1 MIRKSVGMQ
10 LRDGRES
17 KHYSLDD
24 LESLTGIKSSYL
36 LSMEMDQFSLLPS
49 KSYEISYIKK
59 YAEVVDLDHESLL
72 RDYHIAVAEKQ
83 ERAASRQEEVIE
95 LDKDSESY
103 SRAQAGQHGT
113 SHRQTAKTD
122 KKNLLFLILSLLV
135 LLVLLA
141 GLFFVFWNRRL
152 KDSNLETARSS
163 QISSASSSSSSSES
177 STSSSSES
185 PSLAVTPS
193 VDGVNLAAHLSQ
205 ASKPVDLVFSLT
217 EGAADHWFAV
227 SNSNYESGATLSQET
242 PTIRV
247 ALSEDT
253 SETLITLGNTSG
265 IKVTVNG
272 QELDLSSLLADT
284 TGYITL
290 TIE

>member
-1 MIRKSVGMQ
+1 MIKKSVGTQ

-24 LESLTGIKSSYL
+24 LEALTGIKSSYL

-59 YAEVVDLDHESLL
+59 YAEAVDLDHEELL
-72 RDYHIAVAEKQ
+72 RDYHIAVAERQ
-83 ERAASRQEEVIE
+83 ERLAAQIVSND
-95 LDKDSESY
+95 DKTEKDTESY
-103 SRAQAGQHGT
+103 SRSDGGQKWT
-113 SHRQTAKTD
+113 SHRQFKTSPAR
-122 KKNLLFLILSLLV
+122 KNFLFPMV
-135 LLVLLA
+135 ALLA
-141 GLFFVFWNRRL
+141 LVVLVSLLFFVFWKRDALDNKQEESQSFQQTSTNR
-152 KDSNLETARSS
+152 
-163 QISSASSSSSSSES
+163 ES
-177 STSSSSES
+177 STSSSSEL
-185 PSLAVTPS
+185 PILEVTPAG
-193 VDGVNLAAHLSQ
+193 DGLNLTAHLSK
-205 ASKPVDLVFSLT
+205 ARKPVDIVFSLS
-217 EGAADHWFAV
+217 EEAPDNWFSV

-242 PTIRV
+242 PTTRV
-247 ALSEDT
+247 VLSEDT

-265 IKVTVNG
+265 IMVSVNG

>member
-1 MIRKSVGMQ
+1 MIKKSVGTQ

-17 KHYSLDD
+17 KNYSLDD
-24 LESLTGIKSSYL
+24 LETLTGIKSSYL

-59 YAEVVDLDHESLL
+59 YAEAVDLDQESLL

-83 ERAASRQEEVIE
+83 ERAVSRQEKTIE
-95 LDKDSESY
+95 LGKDSESY
-103 SRAQAGQHGT
+103 SRAQAGQQWT
-113 SHRQTAKTD
+113 SHRQTAKSA
-122 KKNLLFLILSLLV
+122 KKNLPFLV
-135 LLVLLA
+135 LSFLVLVVLLA
-141 GLFFVFWNRRL
+141 ALFFVFWNRN
-152 KDSNLETARSS
+152 SNNSNPETAKSS
-163 QISSASSSSSSSES
+163 QMSSTSPSSSEGES

-185 PSLAVTPS
+185 PSLTVTPS
-193 VDGVNLAAHLSQ
+193 VDGVNLIAQLSHP
-205 ASKPVDLVFSLT
+205 SKPVDLVFTLK
-217 EGAADHWFAV
+217 EGAVDQWFSV

-253 SETLITLGNTSG
+253 SETVITLGNTSG
-265 IKVTVNG
+265 IKVTANG

>member
-83 ERAASRQEEVIE
+83 ERAASRQEEIIE
-95 LDKDSESY
+95 DKDSESY

-122 KKNLLFLILSLLV
+122 KKNLLFLMLSLLV
-135 LLVLLA
+135 LVVLLA
-141 GLFFVFWNRRL
+141 GLFFVFWGRRS
-152 KDSNLETARSS
+152 KNSNLETTRSS
-163 QISSASSSSSSSES
+163 QISSASSPSSSSES

-185 PSLAVTPS
+185 PILAVTPS

-217 EGAADHWFAV
+217 EGAADRWFSV
-227 SNSNYESGATLSQET
+227 SNSNYESGATLTQET